1 MLGRQRKV
9 TSSFATVLITS
20 IEMFVNKML
29 ESGDFVRHKYSFI
42 KTCHS
47 RMLQWRTQDLA
58 VIGARCDFRVAALGS
73 AFSGSTCRLF
83 VPSKKQER

>member
-1 MLGRQRKV
+1 
-9 TSSFATVLITS
+9 
-20 IEMFVNKML
+20 MFVNKML
-29 ESGDFVRHKYSFI
+29 ESGDFVQHKYSFI

-58 VIGARCDFRVAALGS
+58 VIGARCDFPVAALGS